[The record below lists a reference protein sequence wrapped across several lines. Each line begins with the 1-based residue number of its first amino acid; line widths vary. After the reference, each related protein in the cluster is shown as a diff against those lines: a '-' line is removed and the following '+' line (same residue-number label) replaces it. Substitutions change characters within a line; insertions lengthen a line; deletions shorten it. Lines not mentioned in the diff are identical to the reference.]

1 MANTTDTPKISIKD
15 KLMEKVNG
23 VVNKLS
29 SWYLNRESK
38 KSARLQEHPVR
49 YLMMNFIT
57 AALILILTVGLFMI
71 ATPAFRNMANAIVER
86 MAAPKNQLNDLS
98 KQLREMEQNVANTII
113 SQMNKVRNPKLEG
126 IAVKTVPIKESTKVF
141 TVISPIDTSR
151 LGFGGDSDYN
161 EFIMSKITEWA
172 ITQKYDSVIFG
183 RSYVTAGG
191 ASLWTDGIHRD
202 YDTDLEY
209 LLEMV
214 KKHDCH
220 NTLAFIMGLD
230 QTRVL
235 PEPVTRSIQGPFIVR
250 SMPIYKY
257 RVWGWDMWNTEKVR
271 TVFQS
276 DNFQAMITNG
286 ESDFSVL
293 IGPGDNSEPKL
304 LQVNERKT
312 ANTIKEYVK
321 NSLITVSEKL

>member
-1 MANTTDTPKISIKD
+1 MADTTTTPKTSVKD
-15 KLMEKVNG
+15 KVMEKINS
-23 VVNKLS
+23 VVGKLTG
-29 SWYLNRESK
+29 WYLNRSAK
-38 KSARLQEHPVR
+38 KTSETQEHPIR
-49 YLMMNFIT
+49 YMAKTFGCSI
-57 AALILILTVGLFMI
+57 LIILTVFALFLI
-71 ATPAFRNMANAIVER
+71 ATPAFKSMANAVIDR
-86 MAAPKNQLNDLS
+86 MSTQKNQLSDLS
-98 KQLREMEQNVANTII
+98 KQLHEMEQNVANTII

-126 IAVKTVPIKESTKVF
+126 IAVKTVPIKESTKAF
-141 TVISPIDTSR
+141 TVVSPVDTSR

-161 EFIMSKITEWA
+161 EFIMSKIVDWA
-172 ITQKYDSVIFG
+172 ITQKYDSIIFG

-214 KKHDCH
+214 KKRDCK

-235 PEPVTRSIQGPFIVR
+235 PEPVSRSIQGQFIVR

-257 RVWGWDMWNTEKVR
+257 RIWGYDMWNTEKVR

-286 ESDFSVL
+286 EADFTVL
-293 IGPGDNSEPKL
+293 IGPGDSNEPKL
-304 LQVNERKT
+304 LQVNEKKT
-312 ANTIKEYVK
+312 VDSIRDYIK

>member
-1 MANTTDTPKISIKD
+1 MADTTATPKTSIKD

-29 SWYLNRESK
+29 NWYLSRSAK
-38 KSARLQEHPVR
+38 KTSEIQSHPIR
-49 YLMMNFIT
+49 YMVKTFGCSV
-57 AALILILTVGLFMI
+57 LILLLTVGLFMV
-71 ATPAFRNMANAIVER
+71 ATPTFRSMANAIIER
-86 MAAPKNQLNDLS
+86 MATPKNQLNDLS
-98 KQLREMEQNVANTII
+98 KQLREMERAVANTII

-126 IAVKTVPIKESTKVF
+126 IAVKTIPIKESTKVF
-141 TVISPIDTSR
+141 TIISPVDSSR

-161 EFIMSKITEWA
+161 EFIMSKIVDWA
-172 ITQKYDSVIFG
+172 ITQKYDSIIFG

-191 ASLWTDGIHRD
+191 ASLWTDGIHRN

-235 PEPVTRSIQGPFIVR
+235 PEPVTKSIQGQFITR
-250 SMPIYKY
+250 TMPIYKY
-257 RVWGWDMWNTEKVR
+257 RVCGYDLWNTNKFR
-271 TVFQS
+271 TVFQA
-276 DNFQAMITNG
+276 DNFQAMVTNG
-286 ESDFSVL
+286 EVDFSVL
-293 IGPGDNSEPKL
+293 VGPGTDNEPKL
-304 LQVNERKT
+304 LQVNEKKT
-312 ANTIKEYVK
+312 ADTIRDYIK